1 MEHKCIIRG
10 DNYPENEG
18 MKWAQLRPS
27 VQEFLKTV
35 KQDWT
40 PDAFI
45 SYNALNDLLRAYIA
59 DVTSTEIKQH
69 QVLAKKVQDRFENDV
84 TLQAINPDLEGP
96 PPTYGERLS
105 DKIAEFGGSWTFII
119 IFFLIL
125 SGWMALNV
133 FLLRD
138 KGFDPY
144 PFILLNLVLSCIASI
159 QAPVIMMSQ
168 NRQSTKDRQR
178 SEYDFKVNLKA
189 ETEVRLL
196 HEKMDHMLLHQ
207 HQNMVELFQLQIDLM
222 QQLQQ
227 RWDAFDAKITN
238 NK

>member
-1 MEHKCIIRG
+1 MDYKCIIQG
-10 DNYPENEG
+10 KEYPEDEG
-18 MKWAQLRPS
+18 MRWHQLRPS
-27 VQEFLKTV
+27 IREFLKTI
-35 KQDWT
+35 KKDWT
-40 PDAFI
+40 EDSFI
-45 SYNALNDLLRAYIA
+45 SYNALNDLLRAYVA
-59 DVTSTEIKQH
+59 DITSQEIKQH
-69 QVLAKKVQDRFENDV
+69 RILAKKVQYRFENDIN
-84 TLQAINPDLEGP
+84 LQPINPDLEGA
-96 PPTYGERLS
+96 PPTFGERLS

-119 IFFLIL
+119 IFFAILIL
-125 SGWMALNV
+125 WMALNV

-168 NRQSTKDRQR
+168 NRQSIKDRQR

-227 RWDAFDAKITN
+227 RWDAFDSKFD
-238 NK
+238 NKK

>member
-1 MEHKCIIRG
+1 
-10 DNYPENEG
+10 
-18 MKWAQLRPS
+18 MKWKQLRPS
-27 VQEFLKTV
+27 IQEFLKTI
-35 KQDWT
+35 KEDWNEES
-40 PDAFI
+40 FI
-45 SYNALNDLLRAYIA
+45 SYNALNDLLRAYVA
-59 DVTSTEIKQH
+59 DITSQEIKQH
-69 QVLAKKVQDRFENDV
+69 RILAKKVQDRFETDV
-84 TLQAINPDLEGP
+84 TLQPINPDLEGP
-96 PPTYGERLS
+96 PPNFGERLS

-119 IFFLIL
+119 IFFTILI
-125 SGWMALNV
+125 GWMALNI
-133 FLLRD
+133 LMLHD

-144 PFILLNLVLSCIASI
+144 PFILLNLVLSCIAAV

-168 NRQSTKDRQR
+168 NRQSVKDRER

-227 RWDAFDAKITN
+227 RWDALDIKIEN
-238 NK
+238 RK

>member
-1 MEHKCIIRG
+1 MDYKCIIQG
-10 DNYPENEG
+10 KEFPEDEG
-18 MKWAQLRPS
+18 MRWSQLRPS
-27 VQEFLKTV
+27 VQEFLKTI
-35 KQDWT
+35 KDDWT
-40 PDAFI
+40 ADSFI
-45 SYNALNDLLRAYIA
+45 SYSALNDLLRAYVA
-59 DVTSTEIKQH
+59 DITSQEIKQH
-69 QVLAKKVQDRFENDV
+69 RALAKKVQDQFENDV
-84 TLQAINPDLEGP
+84 NLRPINPDVEET

-119 IFFLIL
+119 VFFLVLIL
-125 SGWMALNV
+125 WMALNV
-133 FLLRD
+133 FMLRD

-168 NRQSTKDRQR
+168 NRQSVKDRQR
-178 SEYDFKVNLKA
+178 SEYDFKVNVKA

-207 HQNMVELFQLQIDLM
+207 HQNMVELFQLQIDIM

-227 RWDAFDAKITN
+227 RWDAFDSKFE
-238 NK
+238 NKR